1 MRRNLDNIEIVEPP
15 IEELTKKRSWK
26 GACFTSCALL
36 LVLIVAL
43 GIGIKLYVGPGP
55 QTLKAVPANFPTDI
69 PVYDKNNVEV
79 ITYISARYKQR
90 GLGIATLLPKLILA
104 PVFYNSQNNDSATT
118 LKNIWNAVS
127 TPSSDNKDSIQIEWK
142 DVNTDP
148 DFIISYYKKELRK
161 KNFKI
166 EVQSQGENVQQFS
179 FIREDGVGGSVYAS
193 NSHDKKTS
201 TEHLILTVN
210 IPTN

>member
-36 LVLIVAL
+36 LVLLVGI
-43 GIGIKLYVGPGP
+43 GIGIKVYVGPGP
-55 QTLKAVPANFPTDI
+55 QNLKSVPDNFPSDI
-69 PVYDKNNVEV
+69 LVYDKNNIET

-104 PVFYNSQNNDSATT
+104 PVFYNSQNNDAGGA
-118 LKNIWNAVS
+118 LKNIWNIVS
-127 TPSSDNKDSIQIEWK
+127 APSSDNKDSVQIEWTS
-142 DVNTDP
+142 VEADP

-166 EVQSQGENVQQFS
+166 EVQSQGDNVQQFS
-179 FIREDGVGGSVYAS
+179 FTREDGISGSVYAS
-193 NSHDKKTS
+193 NSDDKQFS
-201 TEHLILTVN
+201 TDHLLLTVN
-210 IPTN
+210 IPIK

>member
-36 LVLIVAL
+36 LVLIVAV
-43 GIGIKLYVGPGP
+43 GIGIKFYVGPGP
-55 QTLKAVPANFPTDI
+55 QTLKAVPANFPTGI

-104 PVFYNSQNNDSATT
+104 PVFYNSQNNDNGGT

-142 DVNTDP
+142 NVDADP

-161 KNFKI
+161 KNFKV
-166 EVQSQGENVQQFS
+166 EVQSQGDNVQQFS
-179 FIREDGVGGSVYAS
+179 FTREDGVSGSVYAS
-193 NSHDKKTS
+193 NTNEKKSS
-201 TEHLILTVN
+201 TEHLMLTVN

>member
-36 LVLIVAL
+36 LLLIVAVAV
-43 GIGIKLYVGPGP
+43 GIKFYVGPGP
-55 QTLKAVPANFPTDI
+55 QTLKVVPANFPTDI
-69 PVYDKNNVEV
+69 PVYDKDNIEI
-79 ITYISARYKQR
+79 ITYISARYKER
-90 GLGIATLLPKLILA
+90 GLGIATLLPKLVLA
-104 PVFYNSQNNDSATT
+104 PVFYNSQNNDGGST
-118 LKNIWNAVS
+118 LKNIWSAVS
-127 TPSSDNKDSIQIEWK
+127 TQNSDHKDSVQIEWK
-142 DVNTDP
+142 NVDADP

-179 FIREDGVGGSVYAS
+179 FVHENGVSGSVYAS
-193 NSHDKKTS
+193 NSDDKKSS
-201 TEHLILTVN
+201 TGYLMLTVN
-210 IPTN
+210 IPAN

>member
-36 LVLIVAL
+36 LILIIGVA
-43 GIGIKLYVGPGP
+43 IGIKFYVGPGP
-55 QTLKAVPANFPTDI
+55 QTLKTVPPNFPPDI
-69 PVYDKNNVEV
+69 LVYDKDNIETV
-79 ITYISARYKQR
+79 TYISARYKER

-104 PVFYNSQNNDSATT
+104 PVFYNSPNNDPGAT

-127 TPSSDNKDSIQIEWK
+127 TPSSDHKDSVQIEWK
-142 DVNTDP
+142 NVDADP
-148 DFIISYYKKELRK
+148 DFIISYYKKELHK
-161 KNFKI
+161 KNFKV
-166 EVQSQGENVQQFS
+166 EVQSQGDNIQQFS
-179 FIREDGVGGSVYAS
+179 FTREDGISGSVYAS
-193 NSHDKKTS
+193 TSNDKKSS
-201 TEHLILTVN
+201 TDYLMLTVN

>member
-36 LVLIVAL
+36 LVLIV
-43 GIGIKLYVGPGP
+43 GVGVGIKFYVGPGP
-55 QTLKAVPANFPTDI
+55 QTLKSVPANFPPDI
-69 PVYDKNNVEV
+69 LVYDHDNIET

-90 GLGIATLLPKLILA
+90 GLGIATLLPKLVLA
-104 PVFYNSQNNDSATT
+104 PVFYNSQNNDGENT

-142 DVNTDP
+142 NVDADP

-179 FIREDGVGGSVYAS
+179 FTREDGISGSVYAT
-193 NSHDKKTS
+193 NTDDKKSS
-201 TEHLILTVN
+201 TDYLMLTVN
-210 IPTN
+210 IPTK